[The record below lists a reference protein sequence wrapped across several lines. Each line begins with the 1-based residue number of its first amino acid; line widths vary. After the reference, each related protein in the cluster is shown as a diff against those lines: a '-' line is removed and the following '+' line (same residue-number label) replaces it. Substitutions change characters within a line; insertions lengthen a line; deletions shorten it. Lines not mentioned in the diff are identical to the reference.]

1 VGGTP
6 VVPLH
11 RTLDQ
16 LAALA
21 GIRGDVAERARFAR
35 AAVLVRERA
44 IATDADLA
52 PILESPPADVDAEVL
67 NRLGHM
73 YEAGGWVLLE
83 SAIADLPADLR
94 WLFES
99 GAVTIEQLSIL
110 HDELGVT
117 SAADLHAELAR
128 GTIAASAALGTGVE
142 AAVAAALPRVSTT
155 VPRLPLGRA
164 FAMADTVIAALA
176 ATPGIAFAEPTGGV
190 RRGAEMVAEID
201 IVAPADDPAPA
212 FDNVLGVP
220 EIGRTL
226 HRGPRK
232 LYILIDRVQIGIR
245 APRLEAAGASLLQST
260 GTAAHLDALR
270 ARATERGC
278 RLEPEGLTRAD
289 GVTIAASEES
299 IYAALGLPYIPPE
312 LRDGTEAIVSADAG
326 RLPRLVSR
334 TDIRGDLHMHS
345 HYSDGRDSVEAMV
358 RACVELGYEYM
369 AITDHSPHS
378 AASRNLSPDSVARQA
393 EEIASLR
400 ARFPQ
405 IVILHG
411 CEVDILS
418 DGRLDFSDRILKT
431 FDIVLASLHDGER
444 DSPERLLAR
453 YIAAMQHPLV
463 TIVTHPTNRLLPFRA
478 GYDLDY
484 DRLFEQAAE
493 TGTVVE
499 VDGAPAHLDLNGE
512 LARRAVAAGATLS
525 IDSDSH
531 RTDVLARQM
540 HLGLTMARRGWVEP
554 EHVLNTQTIDVV
566 RRRIAAK
573 RTG

>member
-21 GIRGDVAERARFAR
+21 GIRGDAAERARFAR

-52 PILESPPADVDAEVL
+52 LILEDPPLDVDAEVMT
-67 NRLGHM
+67 RLGHM

-99 GAVTIEQLSIL
+99 GALSIEQLAIL
-110 HDELGVT
+110 HHELGVT
-117 SAADLHAELAR
+117 SRADLHAELAR
-128 GTIAASAALGTGVE
+128 GTIGASAALGADVE
-142 AAVAAALPRVSTT
+142 AAVIAALPRVKPT

-164 FAMADTVIAALA
+164 LALADPVIAALA
-176 ATPGIAFAEPTGGV
+176 AAPGITVAEPAGAV
-190 RRGAEMVAEID
+190 RRGEEMVAEID
-201 IVAPADDPAPA
+201 IVAPAEDPAPA
-212 FDNVLGVP
+212 FANVLGLP
-220 EIGRTL
+220 EIARML

-232 LYILIDRVQIGIR
+232 LYVLVDRVQIGIR
-245 APRLEAAGASLLQST
+245 APKPDAVGASLLLST
-260 GTAAHLDALR
+260 GTVAHLDALR
-270 ARATERGC
+270 ARATERGW
-278 RLEPEGLTRAD
+278 RLEPEGLRRD

-312 LRDGTEAIVSADAG
+312 IREASESIASADSG
-326 RLPRLVSR
+326 RLPRLVNR

-358 RACVELGYEYM
+358 RACIELGYAYM

-378 AASRNLSPDSVARQA
+378 AASRNLSPDTVARQA
-393 EEIASLR
+393 AEIASLR
-400 ARFPQ
+400 ERFPQ

-453 YIAAMQHPLV
+453 YTAAMRHPLV
-463 TIVTHPTNRLLPFRA
+463 TIVTHPTNRLLPSRA

-484 DRLFEQAAE
+484 DRLFDYAAD

-499 VDGAPAHLDLNGE
+499 VDGAPGHLDLNGE

-531 RTDVLARQM
+531 RAEALGRQM
-540 HLGLTMARRGWVEP
+540 HLGVTMARRGWVEP
-554 EHVLNTQTIDVV
+554 RHVINTQPIDVV
-566 RRRIAAK
+566 RQRIAAK